1 MGLVVPVKW
10 TASGARHQRI
20 LYHVDMEVTVRV
32 LVEFAGESRLAV
44 AVYVQAGVYL
54 SVSIL
59 RLIASAWRPA
69 ARG

>member
-1 MGLVVPVKW
+1 
-10 TASGARHQRI
+10 
-20 LYHVDMEVTVRV
+20 MEVTVRV

-44 AVYVQAGVYL
+44 AVYVLAGVYL